1 MLNAAVG
8 IPAAAFVFIGLQF
21 TVYCLLGH
29 SFLILSSNA

>member
-21 TVYCLLGH
+21 TVYGVL

>member
-21 TVYCLLGH
+21 TGVSLFLLR
-29 SFLILSSNA
+29 SNA